1 MNMPG
6 FSAENSLYRTSGHY
20 QIDRH
25 AIHSMTAVMSPFKPA
40 AIDLD
45 NVGEEVIPIEG
56 TPPPWGWG
64 PGGWSGHDHTTGPG
78 VGSGSDPGA
87 GGGIGSGG
95 VGKPNEQPT
104 PKQKRARA
112 KQKCQSNCLNDLITN
127 TRDCV
132 DGKKDKRCTQAAIQR
147 YDRCA
152 SMCDLLY
159 G

>member
-6 FSAENSLYRTSGHY
+6 FSAEVSLFTTRGHY
-20 QIDRH
+20 RVDRR
-25 AIHSMTAVMSPFKPA
+25 AIHSMTVFRSPFKPA

-45 NVGEEVIPIEG
+45 KVGEETIYVEG

-78 VGSGSDPGA
+78 MGSGSDPGT

-95 VGKPNEQPT
+95 GKPNEQPT

-127 TRDCV
+127 LHDCV
-132 DGKKDKRCTQAAIQR
+132 NGENDERCRQAATQR
-147 YDRCA
+147 HERCN
-152 SMCDLLY
+152 SKCDLLY